1 MSDLFSSTV
10 LLSVTQAAAVAV
22 LTYGAEPRKSKR
34 TSRLTGA
41 AYVKELLDGHLTRFE
56 EIFHMPKETFLA
68 LQDFLIERQLLK
80 KTKRNFLVEEQTAIF
95 LFIVCGNNS
104 NRQAQERFQHS
115 GETITR

>member
-1 MSDLFSSTV
+1 MCDLFSPSV

-22 LTYGAEPRKSKR
+22 ATHGAEPRKSKR

-41 AYVKELLDGHLTRFE
+41 AYVKELLDGHPTRFE

-68 LQDFLIERQLLK
+68 LRDFLMERQLLK
-80 KTKRNFLVEEQTAIF
+80 RTKRNVLVEEQIAIF